1 MEDSCVEAFK
11 KRYSGLHP
19 LIFHRSVERA
29 RGASDLFEILESM
42 PSKFPISWDD
52 NKHVWAKDSD
62 VIAQKQMKKTKRK

>member
-29 RGASDLFEILESM
+29 RSASDLFEILEGM

-52 NKHVWAKDSD
+52 SKHMWVKDSD
-62 VIAQKQMKKTKRK
+62 VIAHKQMNKIKRK